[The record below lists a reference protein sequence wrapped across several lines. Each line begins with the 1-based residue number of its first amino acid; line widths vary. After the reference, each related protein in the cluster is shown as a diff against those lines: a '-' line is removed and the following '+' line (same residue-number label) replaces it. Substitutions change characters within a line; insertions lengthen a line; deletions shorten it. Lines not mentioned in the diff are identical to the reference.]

1 MELFDNYLLG
11 KLNPNEIE
19 AFDLK
24 LNQDSEFKSEFE
36 DYKTIVLGIKDYS
49 RNDLKNFLKEEELPE
64 IKMVAFWKKPLQIAA
79 SLILLVGLGFII
91 KLHH

>member
-24 LNQDSEFKSEFE
+24 LNQNSMFK
-36 DYKTIVLGIKDYS
+36 
-49 RNDLKNFLKEEELPE
+49 
-64 IKMVAFWKKPLQIAA
+64 
-79 SLILLVGLGFII
+79 
-91 KLHH
+91 